1 MVTPQTFL
9 RTIIVTDL
17 HGCYQEFLGLLK
29 KTKFSLDN
37 GDRLVVLGDMVDRGP
52 SSSLVVDHIMALQLQ
67 GVSGQVLA
75 IQGNHDNKY
84 VRYHAHA
91 MKAVDEPSYKNPMR
105 LSMDKEQVY
114 RSLSEDSLE
123 WLSSLPTTI
132 HFPEF
137 NLLCV
142 HGGFSPFGFSP
153 NRTTQDTVSRI
164 QEQKPAIHL
173 VARFYMA
180 DNRKLV
186 PLDNDH
192 NPPTGSKHW
201 TEIYDGSVNVV
212 YGHHVHSMEE
222 PYVVDRASGI
232 YTIGLDTGCCF
243 GGKLSALVMDGSENA
258 VVQVPANKTYRNL

>member
-1 MVTPQTFL
+1 M
-9 RTIIVTDL
+9 
-17 HGCYQEFLGLLK
+17 K

-192 NPPTGSKHW
+192 NPPAGSKHW